1 MLPTNPQS
9 MSPAEKSILESLK
22 NQGEQIDRQAR
33 VMEKLVDKIARIM
46 TSEEKMQ
53 KKTKKE
59 DHKIEGDT
67 RIKDVPGLLI
77 DKLVDKLDD
86 SITKQF
92 IKIKDNFKKEKQG
105 PVDKSQEPS
114 LVKKEKK
121 SKDENDT
128 LRAILNGMISNSK
141 YQEQMLE
148 NSKSLQSIA
157 DKTLSNVSNL
167 NDNLNNIEQPE
178 VNNTVKEKKSEE
190 QNNKKEGKIPNNQK
204 LAISIGESIGTALKP
219 QFDKLGKTFKDELEV
234 GIAQMVTAIDGISG
248 NSMLDS
254 ALAAAAGLLGG
265 SKANAAKPLIKGA
278 ATLGGGLLLG
288 GAVSSGIDANERDSQ
303 NIEIQKRMNEKKNLK
318 KDVSNLEES
327 SGRMAQG
334 KLEPVDNKNK
344 INENPSKENNT
355 VQPVRQTKKEIIK
368 EVPIDTVMP
377 TSDGKGEYKKTDK
390 GWEKD
395 GKIVAPDIQKQLES
409 LVLKTFN
416 KSANQN
422 YREPTSADAAF
433 EEKFKAAKD
442 AKAAADAQEKARKKE
457 QSFLNNA
464 PRPNYEFKTINE
476 LTQEQTK
483 KQEAI
488 KQLAPVEN
496 KTDIKSKKSD
506 KLGLMSDVTDQKMA
520 LASDNKPSQPIV
532 INNNSST
539 GSSPEPASI
548 GFGSASPRNTSTAI
562 NDYFRNNGRLHDS
575 VYG

>member
-1 MLPTNPQS
+1 
-9 MSPAEKSILESLK
+9 
-22 NQGEQIDRQAR
+22 
-33 VMEKLVDKIARIM
+33 
-46 TSEEKMQ
+46 
-53 KKTKKE
+53 
-59 DHKIEGDT
+59 
-67 RIKDVPGLLI
+67 
-77 DKLVDKLDD
+77 VDKLDD

-178 VNNTVKEKKSEE
+178 ANNQKENKSEQ
-190 QNNKKEGKIPNNQK
+190 QNNKESKIPNNQK

-219 QFDKLGKTFKDELEV
+219 QFDKLGKTFKDTLET
-234 GIAQMVTAIDGISG
+234 GFAQMISAIDSIGG
-248 NSMLDS
+248 NSGLETVLS
-254 ALAAAAGLLGG
+254 AAAGAGATLLGRTPQG
-265 SKANAAKPLIKGA
+265 AVIKGA
-278 ATLGGGLLLG
+278 ATIGGGLLLG
-288 GAVSSGIDANERDSQ
+288 SAISSGIDANERDSQ
-303 NIEIQKRMNEKKNLK
+303 NIEIQKRMNEKKNLQ
-318 KDVSNLEES
+318 KDVSNLEEN

-355 VQPVRQTKKEIIK
+355 IQPVRQTKKEAIK

-422 YREPTSADAAF
+422 YREPTAEDAAF

-488 KQLAPVEN
+488 KQLAPIEN

>member
-9 MSPAEKSILESLK
+9 MSTADKSILENLREQSA
-22 NQGEQIDRQAR
+22 QIDRQTR
-33 VMEKLVDKIARIM
+33 VMEKLVDRIARMM
-46 TSEEKMQ
+46 TAEERVE
-53 KKTKKE
+53 KKTKKK
-59 DHKIEGDT
+59 DNKIEGDT
-67 RIKDVPGLLI
+67 KIKDVPGLLI

-114 LVKKEKK
+114 LAKKEKK
-121 SKDENDT
+121 PKDENDT
-128 LRAILNGMISNSK
+128 LRAILNSMISNSK

-157 DKTLSNVSNL
+157 DKTLSNVTNL

-190 QNNKKEGKIPNNQK
+190 QNNKKEDKIPNNQK

-234 GIAQMVTAIDGISG
+234 GIAQMVTAIEGISG

-254 ALAAAAGLLGG
+254 ALAAGAGLLGG
-265 SKANAAKPLIKGA
+265 SKARMIKGA
-278 ATLGGGLLLG
+278 ATLSGGLLLG

-327 SGRMAQG
+327 SSRMAQG

>member
-114 LVKKEKK
+114 LAKKEKK
-121 SKDENDT
+121 PKDENDT

-178 VNNTVKEKKSEE
+178 ANNQKEKKSEQ
-190 QNNKKEGKIPNNQK
+190 QNNKESKIPNNQK

-254 ALAAAAGLLGG
+254 ALAAVAGLLGG

-278 ATLGGGLLLG
+278 ATLGG
-288 GAVSSGIDANERDSQ
+288 
-303 NIEIQKRMNEKKNLK
+303 
-318 KDVSNLEES
+318 
-327 SGRMAQG
+327 
-334 KLEPVDNKNK
+334 
-344 INENPSKENNT
+344 
-355 VQPVRQTKKEIIK
+355 
-368 EVPIDTVMP
+368 
-377 TSDGKGEYKKTDK
+377 
-390 GWEKD
+390 
-395 GKIVAPDIQKQLES
+395 
-409 LVLKTFN
+409 
-416 KSANQN
+416 
-422 YREPTSADAAF
+422 
-433 EEKFKAAKD
+433 
-442 AKAAADAQEKARKKE
+442 
-457 QSFLNNA
+457 
-464 PRPNYEFKTINE
+464 
-476 LTQEQTK
+476 
-483 KQEAI
+483 
-488 KQLAPVEN
+488 
-496 KTDIKSKKSD
+496 
-506 KLGLMSDVTDQKMA
+506 
-520 LASDNKPSQPIV
+520 
-532 INNNSST
+532 
-539 GSSPEPASI
+539 
-548 GFGSASPRNTSTAI
+548 
-562 NDYFRNNGRLHDS
+562 
-575 VYG
+575 

>member
-1 MLPTNPQS
+1 MMT
-9 MSPAEKSILESLK
+9 AEE
-22 NQGEQIDRQAR
+22 R
-33 VMEKLVDKIARIM
+33 VE
-46 TSEEKMQ
+46 
-53 KKTKKE
+53 KKTKKK
-59 DHKIEGDT
+59 DNKIEGDT
-67 RIKDVPGLLI
+67 KIKDVPGLLV

-105 PVDKSQEPS
+105 PVDKPQEPS
-114 LVKKEKK
+114 LAKKEKK
-121 SKDENDT
+121 PKDENDT
-128 LRAILNGMISNSK
+128 LRAILNSMISNSK
-141 YQEQMLE
+141 YQEQMIE

-157 DKTLSNVSNL
+157 DKTLSNVTNL

-178 VNNTVKEKKSEE
+178 VNNTVKEKTSEDKTLSNVTNLNDNLNNIEQLKVNNIVKEKKSEE
-190 QNNKKEGKIPNNQK
+190 QNNKKEDKIPNNQK

-254 ALAAAAGLLGG
+254 ALAAVAELLGG
-265 SKANAAKPLIKGA
+265 SKARKARMGKGA
-278 ATLGGGLLLG
+278 VTLSGGLLLG
-288 GAVSSGIDANERDSQ
+288 SAVSNGIDANERDSQ
-303 NIEIQKRMNEKKNLK
+303 YIEIQKRMNEKKNLK

-344 INENPSKENNT
+344 INENLSKENNT

-416 KSANQN
+416 KGANQN
-422 YREPTSADAAF
+422 YKEPTPADAAF

-457 QSFLNNA
+457 QSSLNNSL
-464 PRPNYEFKTINE
+464 RPNYGFKSISE

-488 KQLAPVEN
+488 QQLAPVEN

-539 GSSPEPASI
+539 GASPEPASI

>member
-1 MLPTNPQS
+1 

-114 LVKKEKK
+114 LAKKEKK
-121 SKDENDT
+121 PKDENDT

-178 VNNTVKEKKSEE
+178 ANNQKEKKSEQ
-190 QNNKKEGKIPNNQK
+190 QNNKESKIPNNQK

-254 ALAAAAGLLGG
+254 ALAAVAGLLGG

-278 ATLGGGLLLG
+278 ATLGG
-288 GAVSSGIDANERDSQ
+288 
-303 NIEIQKRMNEKKNLK
+303 
-318 KDVSNLEES
+318 
-327 SGRMAQG
+327 
-334 KLEPVDNKNK
+334 
-344 INENPSKENNT
+344 
-355 VQPVRQTKKEIIK
+355 
-368 EVPIDTVMP
+368 
-377 TSDGKGEYKKTDK
+377 
-390 GWEKD
+390 
-395 GKIVAPDIQKQLES
+395 
-409 LVLKTFN
+409 
-416 KSANQN
+416 
-422 YREPTSADAAF
+422 
-433 EEKFKAAKD
+433 
-442 AKAAADAQEKARKKE
+442 
-457 QSFLNNA
+457 
-464 PRPNYEFKTINE
+464 
-476 LTQEQTK
+476 
-483 KQEAI
+483 
-488 KQLAPVEN
+488 
-496 KTDIKSKKSD
+496 
-506 KLGLMSDVTDQKMA
+506 
-520 LASDNKPSQPIV
+520 
-532 INNNSST
+532 
-539 GSSPEPASI
+539 
-548 GFGSASPRNTSTAI
+548 
-562 NDYFRNNGRLHDS
+562 
-575 VYG
+575 